1 MGTVSLGK
9 SGREDRTVLVFL
21 LEALPAALTLCSFSL
36 STMGFFSVRKE
47 LGGALLEFTRETL
60 EPGEA
65 GRWVSWGCDCS
76 SPGECILAATATEK

>member
-36 STMGFFSVRKE
+36 STMGFFCSEGVGRS
-47 LGGALLEFTRETL
+47 
-60 EPGEA
+60 PA
-65 GRWVSWGCDCS
+65 G
-76 SPGECILAATATEK
+76 IH

>member
-36 STMGFFSVRKE
+36 STMGFFLFGRSWAE
-47 LGGALLEFTRETL
+47 PCWNSLGKLLSQ
-60 EPGEA
+60 
-65 GRWVSWGCDCS
+65 GRQVDGFLGVVIAAHQVNVS
-76 SPGECILAATATEK
+76 